1 MEEVHVDEREMRS
14 TEEESGEREQ
24 RGTGEPDVE
33 AHQFQTDDPGQ
44 HSRDEPQEQHS
55 RE

>member
-24 RGTGEPDVE
+24 RSTGEPDVE
-33 AHQFQTDDPGQ
+33 AHRLSTDDPGQ
-44 HSRDEPQEQHS
+44 HSRDNPQEQHS

>member
-1 MEEVHVDEREMRS
+1 MEEVHVDEREMKG
-14 TEEESGEREQ
+14 TDEESEEREQ
-24 RGTGEPDVE
+24 RTTAEPDVE
-33 AHQFQTDDPGQ
+33 GHKFDTGAPGQ